1 MVIINFYS
9 LDFELVGRLNE
20 TIHEKVA
27 SAFGIKDEDLIFQ
40 ASDSFVF
47 YKGHE
52 QTSYNVYIKVE
63 APVELSLEE
72 EKVASILMNETK
84 NYAMHVRILF
94 SYFDES
100 HYYERISRQYPEFI
114 TTSVEAHLD
123 ENYDEEGEYTEDEI
137 YTGNIFAANGI
148 VEDDEDSPA
157 TMDDITKR

>member
-9 LDFELVGRLNE
+9 LDFELVGKLNE
-20 TIHEKVA
+20 KIHEKVA
-27 SAFGIKDEDLIFQ
+27 NAFGIKDEDLIFQ

-72 EKVASILMNETK
+72 EKVASILMEETK
-84 NYAMHVRILF
+84 DYSIHVRILF

-100 HYYERISRQYPEFI
+100 HYYERVSRQYPEFI
-114 TTSVEAHLD
+114 TTSIEAKVDD
-123 ENYDEEGEYTEDEI
+123 EEYDEDREYSEDEI
-137 YTGNIFAANGI
+137 YTGNIFADNGF
-148 VEDDEDSPA
+148 VDEDDAPLS
-157 TMDDITKR
+157 MDDVTRK